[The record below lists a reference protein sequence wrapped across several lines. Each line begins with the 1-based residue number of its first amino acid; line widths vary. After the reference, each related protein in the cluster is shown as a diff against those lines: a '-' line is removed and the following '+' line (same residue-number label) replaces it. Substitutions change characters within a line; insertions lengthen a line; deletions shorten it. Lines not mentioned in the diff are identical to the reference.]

1 MSLFRVPEHGRRHVI
16 SWLKKAVYVIELL
29 YPGTLQRAH
38 LLNVSAFVSVLIPSF
53 NVAMSGIE
61 LGSTYVPKQC
71 QIPVNYCDLELRS
84 QMLQKY

>member
-1 MSLFRVPEHGRRHVI
+1 MAEKGCLCDRALVPGNTITRTPVKCLCIRKCI
-16 SWLKKAVYVIELL
+16 F
-29 YPGTLQRAH
+29 P
-38 LLNVSAFVSVLIPSF
+38 PF

-84 QMLQKY
+84 QMLQHY